1 MSKKS
6 GSKAP
11 TLDDNYLSLEEI
23 FTILNSY
30 CLADNRKYIVRHHI
44 ESYNKL
50 IHELIPENIE
60 KANPIIVKIPRSD
73 TVKDE
78 MLGDDSVPEIAKKE
92 TTDDESESVE
102 SAEVAEG
109 GDEELIEE
117 PIITGGARKGIQ
129 FYRIRVFLED
139 VHFTPPS
146 NLEGGGHRKLIY
158 PGDARQR
165 NLNYFLNFYV
175 KPRAEVSA
183 VYSENKEV
191 FMFNVELD
199 EEVDYF
205 SLHAMV
211 GSDGCNLKG
220 LDPETLAKKGED
232 YFELGGYFITKGS
245 EKNIIPQER
254 INYNHK
260 ILNANLANLKEF
272 RDKEIKSTKFKKSIK
287 IRTKENLKTTYLYTC
302 EIQCKTDQHK
312 SSMPYKIYLG
322 YDDDGV
328 IWVHLIAG
336 YIQKPIPLHV
346 LFYALGVGNDEEIL
360 LYCCEDL
367 NDKNLVNLM
376 LKFMRMKVKYTDMDK
391 EEYIKTQDAA
401 IEYIGMHFRDLH
413 QARVQT
419 PKERKN
425 YVLDNLTKYL
435 FSHISDNFRDKM
447 YFLGYLAN
455 SLLKLVDGRIAA
467 TDRDN
472 YGNKRLDLA
481 GNLVL
486 SIFNYNRQAAQRI
499 INQAITS
506 EIRKTYHI
514 INPANIKAILSK
526 AIKPDITGWLK
537 RSFSTGTWID
547 VQTPSS
553 QKKGVTVLMTR
564 KCNLDTISSMRRI
577 GRPTLGGTQ
586 QSKDTEIRRLVS
598 SQFAMVCPYET
609 PEGANTGLVKN
620 LTLFTHVS
628 IGQPDKSITDIILND
643 KHVVKTIDIN
653 LSMLKQITKIMINGK
668 YIGGTRHA
676 MHIVRML
683 REQRRSGKLHFETEI
698 VMDNEENQIRVF
710 TDSGRTMWPLFI
722 VEGNRILVTKNDV
735 EKLAAGNMK
744 WNDLVENGKV
754 EWLGVQETQANVMV
768 APTQMDLRKAD
779 GELLQ
784 YTHCMLHSSTIL
796 GASASVIP
804 FSNYNPLNRNLFQS
818 SMGKQSMAIS
828 TLNYNHCMPTHTNLM
843 FYPEIPLVN
852 TRSMDWI
859 GMNEAPSGQNTIIA
873 ILCYT
878 GYNQEDSQIINES
891 AIHNGHFDCIGYKT
905 YSAEC
910 KNAEHFMRPN
920 VQKTKGYNKR
930 LNYGKLSSS
939 GYPAPG
945 TVIYK
950 DDIIIGKVA
959 QMEKNSNSSYEYRDM
974 SSDYRFK
981 EERGV
986 VDMIMIND
994 NQDGHQ
1000 FIKIRVRIDRTPI
1013 VGDKYC
1019 LTPEA
1024 KVLTKKGWKD
1034 IADVDYEDEVCT
1046 LADGEFIEYHK
1057 PTAIYEFDHEGEMYD
1072 LKTQQVELT
1081 VTMNHRM
1088 WVQVDTPNKFDAKK
1102 YEAIEAKDLV
1112 GKLCRYR
1119 KNAYCDNPEIKT
1131 FSREGFE
1138 FEMDDF
1144 LKLMGY
1150 FIAEGWCDKTTKYTM
1165 FATFKPVVRD
1175 FIQYFVEKYNI
1186 AFSTKSGDVKDYAEE
1201 YKHTKNYYRLKC
1213 RKLFKY
1219 FTKYSVGAINKFL
1232 PSWFTDLNTRQAHI
1246 LLNALI
1252 DGDGRRIEKGNTRYY
1267 TSSQRLAE
1275 NVQHLA
1281 LHTGYAANI
1290 KIDRLKGSTMTA
1302 AGRTGVRNADALVVS
1317 IITKCTNP
1325 QVNYDAAKRENRTGE
1340 SIISYK
1346 GKVHC
1351 IEIPNHI
1358 FYVKQR
1364 EKTVWTG
1371 NSSRHGQ
1378 KGTAGIS
1385 YHRSDMPFTKNGVIP
1400 TIILNP
1406 HAIPKRRT
1414 IGHILETAYAK
1425 SGAYHGTI
1433 GDATAFNEVSASEI
1447 FQRLEDTGYTGDCK
1461 EELFCGF
1468 TGIKMQAR
1476 INIGPVFY
1484 QRLRHLVADK
1494 LHCTSRFHDILT
1506 VSGWKPIS
1514 EISQKDKVATLS
1526 ADGIIEYQYPTEIHR
1541 IEDFEGELYELKSQ
1555 QVELTVTMNHRMYV
1569 SKSYGRARIW
1579 QPHTFEFA
1587 SDIIGKSR
1595 KYKKDG
1601 FWDAQ
1606 KYQFTLPEHT
1616 THNGTYYPDIE
1627 PDMDAWLTFFGI
1639 WMAEGYASEAQSN
1652 NAIKNGVVGVCQ
1664 HKQRVVDVLHPALET
1679 MGYKFGIS
1687 NNVLTIHNPQLY
1699 TYMRLLSVGASQK
1712 SLPKW
1717 VWKLSK
1723 KQARKLMYAMVL
1735 GDGCFSNLNDGDY
1748 WYYTASVKLADDFQR
1763 LALHAGYSGNITK
1776 HIKAGS
1782 TATKKDGEVI
1792 TNNYDVWRISVVK
1805 TKNTPQVNHDHT
1817 SSQNGQSERVYH
1829 SKEPVYCISVPNE
1842 VFYVRKNG
1850 KPCWTGN
1857 SRAKGAYQLWT
1868 RQPTEGRAK
1877 NGGPRVG
1884 DMEVW
1889 SFLSHGIAQTM
1900 KERFMECSDKST
1912 FYTCNHCGMI
1922 CIGNPQENL
1931 YECTICNNKTNISLI
1946 EIPYATKLWL
1956 QIMVMMGVAPR
1967 LKLQTDDLSTV

>member
-1 MSKKS
+1 MSK
-6 GSKAP
+6 GSKNSV
-11 TLDDNYLSLEEI
+11 LDENFLSVEEI
-23 FTILNSY
+23 FTVINSY

-60 KANPIIVKIPRSD
+60 KANPIIIKIPRSD

-78 MLGDDSVPEIAKKE
+78 MLGDNSDPEILKKDTNE
-92 TTDDESESVE
+92 DDEEEEIYDSEEKSE
-102 SAEVAEG
+102 NENEN
-109 GDEELIEE
+109 DEEEGDNT
-117 PIITGGARKGIQ
+117 PTQTGGASKGIQ

-220 LDPETLAKKGED
+220 LDPETLVKKGED

-260 ILNANLANLKEF
+260 ILNTNVANLKEF
-272 RDKEIKSTKFKKSIK
+272 RDKEIKSSKFKKSIK

-322 YDDDGV
+322 YDEDGV

-367 NDKNLVNLM
+367 NDRNLVNLM
-376 LKFMRMKVKYTDMDK
+376 LKFMRMKIKYTDMDK

-481 GNLVL
+481 GNLIL

-577 GRPTLGGTQ
+577 GRPSLGGTQ

-628 IGQPDKSITDIILND
+628 IGQPDKSITDIIIND
-643 KHVVKTIDIN
+643 KYVVKTIDID
-653 LSMLKQITKIMINGK
+653 LSMLKEITKIMINGK

-676 MHIVRML
+676 IQLVRML
-683 REQRRSGKLHFETEI
+683 RDQRRSGKLHFETEI
-698 VMDNEENQIRVF
+698 VMDNEENQVRVF

-722 VEGNRILVTKNDV
+722 VENNRILVSKIDV
-735 EKLAAGNMK
+735 AKLSANTMK
-744 WNDLVENGKV
+744 WNDLIENGKI

-779 GELLQ
+779 PELLQ

-804 FSNYNPLNRNLFQS
+804 FSNYNPLPRNLFQS

-843 FYPEIPLVN
+843 FYPEIPLGN
-852 TRSMDWI
+852 TRAMDWI
-859 GMNEAPSGQNTIIA
+859 GLNETPTGQNTIIA

-930 LNYGKLSSS
+930 LNYGKLSNS

-945 TVIYK
+945 TVMYK

-974 SSDYRFK
+974 SSEYRFK

-986 VDMIMIND
+986 VDMVMIND

-1013 VGDKYC
+1013 VGDKFC

-1057 PTAIYEFDHEGEMYD
+1057 PTGIYEFDHDGDMYN

-1081 VTMNHRM
+1081 TTMNHRM
-1088 WVQVDTPNKFDAKK
+1088 WVQVDTPNKFDPKK
-1102 YEAIEAKDLV
+1102 YEAVEAKDLI

-1119 KNAYCDNPEIKT
+1119 KNAYCDNPEIET
-1131 FSREGFE
+1131 FAREGFE

-1144 LKLMGY
+1144 LTFMGY
-1150 FIAEGWCDKTTKYTM
+1150 FIAEGWCDKATHYTM
-1165 FATFKPVVRD
+1165 IATFKQNVRD
-1175 FIQYFVEKYNI
+1175 FVQYFVEKYNI
-1186 AFSTKSGDVKDYAEE
+1186 AYSTKGGDVADYAEK

-1232 PSWFTDLNTRQAHI
+1232 PSWFTDLNTRQSRV
-1246 LLNALI
+1246 LLDALI
-1252 DGDGRRIEKGNTRYY
+1252 DGDGYRAEGRTVTYA
-1267 TSSQRLAE
+1267 TSSRRLAE
-1275 NVQHLA
+1275 NVQQLA
-1281 LHTGYAANI
+1281 LHAGYAGNL
-1290 KIDRLKGSTMTA
+1290 KVDRLKGSTMTA
-1302 AGRTGVRNADALVVS
+1302 AGRTGVRNADALVVN
-1317 IITKCTNP
+1317 IIKKCLNP
-1325 QVNYDAAKRENRTGE
+1325 QVNYVAAVRENRSGE

-1358 FYVKQR
+1358 FYVKQG
-1364 EKTVWTG
+1364 EKPVWTG

-1378 KGTAGIS
+1378 KGTVGIS

-1400 TIILNP
+1400 TIIINP
-1406 HAIPKRRT
+1406 HAIPSRRT
-1414 IGHILETAYAK
+1414 IGHILETGLAK
-1425 SGAYHGTI
+1425 SCAFHGII
-1433 GDATAFNEVSASEI
+1433 GDATAFNEVSASEV
-1447 FQRLEDTGYTGDCK
+1447 FQKLADTGYSGDCK
-1461 EELFCGF
+1461 EDLFCGT
-1468 TGIKMQAR
+1468 TGIKMKAQV
-1476 INIGPVFY
+1476 NIGPVYY
-1484 QRLRHLVADK
+1484 QRLRHLVSDK
-1494 LHCTSRFHDILT
+1494 LHCLSSDHEILT
-1506 VSGWKPIS
+1506 TNGWKTIKQIS
-1514 EISQKDKVATLS
+1514 KNDKVATL
-1526 ADGIIEYQYPTEIHR
+1526 AQDGIIEYQYPTEIHH

-1569 SKSYGRARIW
+1569 SKSDEY
-1579 QPHTFEFA
+1579 TLEYA
-1587 SDIIGKSR
+1587 SDIVGKSR
-1595 KYKKDG
+1595 KYKKNG
-1601 FWDAQ
+1601 VWDSQ
-1606 KYQFTLPEHT
+1606 NYQFILPEYT
-1616 THNGTYYPDIE
+1616 DDTNNTYPDVHHN
-1627 PDMDAWLTFFGI
+1627 MVSWLTFFGN
-1639 WMAEGYASEAQSN
+1639 WVSNGYLTNESSN
-1652 NAIKNGVVGVCQ
+1652 HIQIILKKQIMHNALITSLN
-1664 HKQRVVDVLHPALET
+1664 T
-1679 MGYKFGIS
+1679 MGYQYFVDNEIMTIK
-1687 NNVLTIHNPQLY
+1687 NVQLY
-1699 TYMRLLSVGASQK
+1699 NYMKHLNGDLSQK
-1712 SLPKW
+1712 SLPNW
-1717 VWKLSK
+1717 VWELSREQSK
-1723 KQARKLMYAMVL
+1723 ILMESMVL
-1735 GDGCFSNLNDGDY
+1735 DNNDV
-1748 WYYTASVKLADDFQR
+1748 YYTLSSKHADDFQR
-1763 LALHAGYSGNITK
+1763 LVLHAGYSGNIT
-1776 HIKAGS
+1776 HH
-1782 TATKKDGEVI
+1782 
-1792 TNNYDVWRISVVK
+1792 TNLVMYDIWRISIVK
-1805 TKNTPQVNHDHT
+1805 TDNTPQINN
-1817 SSQNGQSERVYH
+1817 NGQSERVYH

-1842 VFYVRKNG
+1842 VFYIRKNG

-1857 SRAKGAYQLWT
+1857 SRAKGSYQLWT
-1868 RQPTEGRAK
+1868 RQPTEGRSK

-1922 CIGNPQENL
+1922 CIGNAQENL
-1931 YECTICNNKTNISLI
+1931 YECTICKNTTNISLI